1 MSMKNDVRRRRVERG
16 LTQLQLADAMRVSR
30 QTINAIET
38 DRYTPS
44 LPLAIAMARFFTI
57 SVEELFDDESQPSDV
72 E

>member
-1 MSMKNDVRRRRVERG
+1 MKNDVRQLRLNRD
-16 LTQLQLADAMRVSR
+16 LTQQQLSEALSVSR

-44 LPLAIAMARFFTI
+44 LPLAIALARFFGI
-57 SVEELFDDESQPSDV
+57 SVEELFHVES